1 MTAKS
6 IALELYAMKGC
17 ETMNITKKIED
28 EAKRIE
34 AMHAYLNRSKESR
47 ERSARPLIEFPSMGL
62 LMLLKKKEV
71 KP

>member
-1 MTAKS
+1 M
-6 IALELYAMKGC
+6 ID
-17 ETMNITKKIED
+17 ITKKLED
-28 EAKRIE
+28 EAARIE

-62 LMLLKKKEV
+62 LMLLKKKEA